1 MGYWILRICCRR
13 AYSYSFSNSCNS
25 SSDKDHTGTQGAVN
39 KTTLYILKTK
49 NMGNTSNT
57 GKVIGAIFLGAAIG
71 GALGILFAPDKGSET
86 RKKISKKGNDLT
98 DAVKEKFDAIVDK
111 FKKEVEDV
119 KDQATDFAENGR
131 SVIEKLK
138 TS

>member
-1 MGYWILRICCRR
+1 
-13 AYSYSFSNSCNS
+13 
-25 SSDKDHTGTQGAVN
+25 
-39 KTTLYILKTK
+39 
-49 NMGNTSNT
+49 MGNASNT

-71 GALGILFAPDKGSET
+71 GALGILFAPDKGTET
-86 RKKISKKGNDLT
+86 RKKISKKGNELT

-111 FKKEVEDV
+111 FKKEVADV
-119 KDQATDFAENGR
+119 QEQADEFAANGK

>member
-1 MGYWILRICCRR
+1 MG
-13 AYSYSFSNSCNS
+13 NS
-25 SSDKDHTGTQGAVN
+25 S
-39 KTTLYILKTK
+39 
-49 NMGNTSNT
+49 NTA
-57 GKVIGAIFLGAAIG
+57 KVMGAIFLGAAVG

-111 FKKEVEDV
+111 FKKEVAEV
-119 KDQATDFAENGR
+119 QEQADEFTANGK

>member
-1 MGYWILRICCRR
+1 
-13 AYSYSFSNSCNS
+13 
-25 SSDKDHTGTQGAVN
+25 
-39 KTTLYILKTK
+39 
-49 NMGNTSNT
+49 MGNANNT

-71 GALGILFAPDKGSET
+71 GAIGILFAPDKGSET
-86 RKKISKKGNDLT
+86 RRKISKKGNDLT

-119 KDQATDFAENGR
+119 KGQAADFAENGK
-131 SVIEKLK
+131 STIERLK

>member
-1 MGYWILRICCRR
+1 
-13 AYSYSFSNSCNS
+13 
-25 SSDKDHTGTQGAVN
+25 
-39 KTTLYILKTK
+39 
-49 NMGNTSNT
+49 MGNSNNS

-71 GALGILFAPDKGSET
+71 GALGILFAPDKGTET

-98 DAVKEKFDAIVDK
+98 DAVKEKFDAIVEK

-119 KDQATDFAENGR
+119 KDQANEFAENGK

-138 TS
+138 TNQGV

>member
-1 MGYWILRICCRR
+1 
-13 AYSYSFSNSCNS
+13 
-25 SSDKDHTGTQGAVN
+25 
-39 KTTLYILKTK
+39 
-49 NMGNTSNT
+49 MGNSNNT
-57 GKVIGAIFLGAAIG
+57 GKLMGAILIGAAIG

-119 KDQATDFAENGR
+119 KDQASDFAENGK
-131 SVIEKLK
+131 STIERLK
-138 TS
+138 TN